1 MVGPLW
7 AAAVVV
13 SLTLAARAE
22 VTVFQQGLAPSAE
35 YRGCVDTYI
44 VGYGWAHDRPSRR
57 PTSPTLRPA
66 ALMRFDISAID
77 KTHRVERAL
86 LRLYFASIPPQGF
99 AIEVRTLKRPW
110 DVTATWYEYKYKD
123 AKKSNENNWSKF
135 GGDLDESDFGQGA
148 PGLVADYLLGMAH
161 PGLQAGA
168 AGGALQGR
176 PTRRGGRKA
185 RTAPRNSNCHYRT
198 GHRCGYAKQDPRYP
212 GNWGWTPRLRA
223 GGTAG
228 DFNHALFY
236 FDLSAI
242 PKTAAVRRAV
252 LRAFVDLGNMRIPP
266 EALPQGPERPD
277 PRRRRR
283 MLARCRQRAKS
294 LCGYSFG
301 LFRILGEGEAP
312 GWSEHAF
319 DFNHAAAGKAWQG
332 GTLASATAPEPVAV
346 CHVGQQWNKTLAE
359 KDRLPE
365 TWLEWDLTGLV
376 QAAHGRQRGVVLG

>member
-1 MVGPLW
+1 MAGQHKHELLGVPFW
-7 AAAVVV
+7 AAVMA
-13 SLTLAARAE
+13 TLAGLEGFATPARAE
-22 VTVFQQGLAPSAE
+22 VTVFQQGFAPSAE

-57 PTSPTLRPA
+57 PTAPTLRPA

-99 AIEVRTLKRPW
+99 TIEVRTLKRPW

-148 PGLVADYLLGMAH
+148 PGLVAR
-161 PGLQAGA
+161 AGVRGGPFGHIVELDVTKLVKEWV
-168 AGGALQGR
+168 AGQR
-176 PTRRGGRKA
+176 PNHGFYITARRGHFWITSSEWPIPAYRPALLVEHYKA
-185 RTAPRNSNCHYRT
+185 GQPAEEGVRLELPPEPGPKAKLSALAAAAKVSGTTTTVRFGRNSNCHYRT

-277 PRRRRR
+277 PRQRRR
-283 MLARCRQRAKS
+283 MLAR
-294 LCGYSFG
+294 
-301 LFRILGEGEAP
+301 
-312 GWSEHAF
+312 
-319 DFNHAAAGKAWQG
+319 
-332 GTLASATAPEPVAV
+332 
-346 CHVGQQWNKTLAE
+346 
-359 KDRLPE
+359 
-365 TWLEWDLTGLV
+365 
-376 QAAHGRQRGVVLG
+376 